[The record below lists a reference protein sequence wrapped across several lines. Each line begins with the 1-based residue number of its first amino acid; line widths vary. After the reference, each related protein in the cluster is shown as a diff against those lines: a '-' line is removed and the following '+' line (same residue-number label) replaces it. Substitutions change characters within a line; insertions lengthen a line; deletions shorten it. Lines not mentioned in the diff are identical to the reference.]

1 MAQDPSDGIDQ
12 ELLSHAHLISANH
25 YADQAR
31 VDLNQVTKWL
41 MAAPQVAKDKA
52 PFFWTYL
59 DRPRDGQVYLTW
71 QPLKRLGT
79 NFASDGMICGPEQY
93 HRQDVGNGLSL
104 EIHFVKSAFIP
115 GEQVAM
121 HARRRFRLVPSQTG
135 VMNAPQPDI
144 SLWIVHYGPSDPS
157 DRVPVNLI
165 PVSQE
170 TQHIMGTRNHLQKC
184 GQIARK
190 DFMLSD
196 RASWPSIQFP
206 RNGGRPQMY
215 NPPAQSRRVP
225 QQMAYPPAGPQ
236 GRRGRQQAQAQA
248 QAQQQQQALA
258 HAEALHDDEEL
269 EKDLFDH
276 LTPRDISFARYQ
288 QNHEWM
294 EEIVSSPYGLSQIAP
309 PDLGLGLKGELAPL
323 TDGIFSAQSAN
334 ALTEPP
340 QKPYIGRLEP
350 GLADEFRKRVQEHL
364 DATKAEMEKMKA
376 EHAKN
381 LASLKASSVFV
392 DAEKDVKKSVQERG
406 PEPWRLEGYSAD
418 ADDNS
423 GPWSQKHNKKVD
435 EIVAQVEANLGRHIE
450 VLHNVHRIQDGGFQE
465 PAPEPVKEPSPVPPP
480 ASSPPAP
487 AAGVDANASGSRRPS
502 QAGSNHSGVMVGDS
516 DIDMGGT
523 AAGLLDEMHTGFSA
537 NSTPLNNF
545 PTPQTHMS
553 ALNSNAGTPANANVQ
568 SPAPVPPTIQEET
581 EAQTST
587 GAPAATGE
595 DVTMGNT
602 ESSKDAS
609 ATAPDQGTGSGEW
622 VVVPKGGAT
631 PDPSAGAA
639 ATTATATEGD
649 TAKPAAKPPSAA
661 GTPADTQ
668 TPGGF
673 SSLGDL
679 DSAGDAMAGYGGSMG
694 DGLDM
699 NMEMEDSAFGDAFHG
714 VSNTNTPGNQSE
726 GGA

>member
-12 ELLSHAHLISANH
+12 ELLNHAHLISANH

-79 NFASDGMICGPEQY
+79 NFASDGMIWGPEQY

-104 EIHFVKSAFIP
+104 EIHYVKSGFVP

-144 SLWIVHYGPSDPS
+144 SLWIVHYGPSDPP

-170 TQHIMGTRNHLQKC
+170 TQHIMATRNHLQKC

-196 RASWPSIQFP
+196 RASWPQIQFP

-215 NPPAQSRRVP
+215 NPPAQSRRIP
-225 QQMAYPPAGPQ
+225 QQMAYPPTGPQ

-248 QAQQQQQALA
+248 QAQQHQQALA

-294 EEIVSSPYGLSQIAP
+294 EEIVSSPYGLSQIVP
-309 PDLGLGLKGELAPL
+309 PDLGLGLKGELASL
-323 TDGIFSAQSAN
+323 TDGIFPAQSAD

-350 GLADEFRKRVQEHL
+350 GLADEFRKRVREHL

-392 DAEKDVKKSVQERG
+392 DAEKDIKNSVQEHG
-406 PEPWRLEGYSAD
+406 PEPWRIEGHYTDSE
-418 ADDNS
+418 DNS

-435 EIVAQVEANLGRHIE
+435 EIVAQVEANLGRQIE

-480 ASSPPAP
+480 ASSLPP
-487 AAGVDANASGSRRPS
+487 AAGADTGALGSRRPS
-502 QAGSNHSGVMVGDS
+502 QAGSTHSGVMVGDS

-553 ALNSNAGTPANANVQ
+553 ALNSTAGTPANANAP
-568 SPAPVPPTIQEET
+568 SPAPVPPTIPEET
-581 EAQTST
+581 ETQASA
-587 GAPAATGE
+587 GASAGAAE

-602 ESSKDAS
+602 GSTKNTP
-609 ATAPDQGTGSGEW
+609 ATAPDHGTGSGEW
-622 VVVPKGGAT
+622 VVVPKGGT
-631 PDPSAGAA
+631 SPDPGAGAA
-639 ATTATATEGD
+639 TSTGATEGD
-649 TAKPAAKPPSAA
+649 EPKAAAKIPSAA
-661 GTPADTQ
+661 GTPVETQ

-679 DSAGDAMAGYGGSMG
+679 DSAGDAMASYGASMA

-714 VSNTNTPGNQSE
+714 VSSTNTPGNQSE

>member
-1 MAQDPSDGIDQ
+1 MQ
-12 ELLSHAHLISANH
+12 
-25 YADQAR
+25 
-31 VDLNQVTKWL
+31 
-41 MAAPQVAKDKA
+41 
-52 PFFWTYL
+52 
-59 DRPRDGQVYLTW
+59 
-71 QPLKRLGT
+71 
-79 NFASDGMICGPEQY
+79 
-93 HRQDVGNGLSL
+93 SL
-104 EIHFVKSAFIP
+104 EIHYVKSGFIP

-170 TQHIMGTRNHLQKC
+170 TQHIMATRNHLQKC

-190 DFMLSD
+190 EFMLSD

-225 QQMAYPPAGPQ
+225 QQMAYPPTGPQ

-276 LTPRDISFARYQ
+276 LTPRDISFSRYQ

-294 EEIVSSPYGLSQIAP
+294 EEIVSSPYALSQIAP

-323 TDGIFSAQSAN
+323 TDGIFTAQSAN
-334 ALTEPP
+334 ALTEAP

-381 LASLKASSVFV
+381 LASLKTSSVFV
-392 DAEKDVKKSVQERG
+392 DAEKEVKNSVQEHG
-406 PEPWRLEGYSAD
+406 SELWRLEGHYTD

-423 GPWSQKHNKKVD
+423 VSWSQKHNKKVD

-465 PAPEPVKEPSPVPPP
+465 PAPEPIKEPSPVPPP

-487 AAGVDANASGSRRPS
+487 TAGADLTGQASRRPS
-502 QAGSNHSGVMVGDS
+502 QAGSQHSGVMVGDS

-537 NSTPLNNF
+537 NSTPVNNF

-553 ALNSNAGTPANANVQ
+553 ALNSTAGTPANANAP
-568 SPAPVPPTIQEET
+568 SPAPVPPTIPEEP
-581 EAQTST
+581 EAAQATA
-587 GAPAATGE
+587 GASE
-595 DVTMGNT
+595 DVAMGNT
-602 ESSKDAS
+602 EPVKDVP

-622 VVVPKGGAT
+622 VVVPKGGAS
-631 PDPSAGAA
+631 PDPATAA
-639 ATTATATEGD
+639 AAVPEEEAP
-649 TAKPAAKPPSAA
+649 KPAAKASSAV
-661 GTPADTQ
+661 GTPAE

-673 SSLGDL
+673 SSLDDL
-679 DSAGDAMAGYGGSMG
+679 DSAGDAMASYGASMG
-694 DGLDM
+694 DDGLDM
-699 NMEMEDSAFGDAFHG
+699 NLEMEDSAFGDAFHG
-714 VSNTNTPGNQSE
+714 VSNTDTPGNQSE
-726 GGA
+726 GA